1 MVARCGV
8 LAQERREQTILTPEQ
23 AEAFLIVAELPK
35 RITDAMDEVASR
47 VMGHPV
53 KIGG

>member
-1 MVARCGV
+1 MGHIP
-8 LAQERREQTILTPEQ
+8 IL
-23 AEAFLIVAELPK
+23 LSNL